1 MCKGGRRALV
11 IPASLAYGSQGVPGR
26 IPANAT
32 LVFEVEVKKV
42 KFTKEKE
49 PEVQSA
55 TPPKYIIYFVL
66 YFSYFYYNRIETPP
80 VDRKSDTVRAR
91 TQSIEEQLTQSGE
104 GDTEGGSNRS
114 EILSRISKMGQSM
127 LPVSSSTAVPTTTNT
142 TEPVTIQEVS
152 SWVI

>member
-49 PEVQSA
+49 TEVQST
-55 TPPKYIIYFVL
+55 TPPKYITR
-66 YFSYFYYNRIETPP
+66 SYVMFY
-80 VDRKSDTVRAR
+80 
-91 TQSIEEQLTQSGE
+91 LF
-104 GDTEGGSNRS
+104 
-114 EILSRISKMGQSM
+114 L
-127 LPVSSSTAVPTTTNT
+127 L
-142 TEPVTIQEVS
+142 
-152 SWVI
+152 